1 MATASHRVARGTGE
15 GWGMT
20 TTRTE
25 TVANGVVFEQAM
37 PSLLEA
43 QGGSERLGG
52 LERRRESLDER
63 HCVGIVAAARG
74 PDQANRLGRVARASG
89 RRRGTS
95 GQTRGG
101 RSLEGGGA
109 SGIIPVLVVRR
120 RSEPKPRRL
129 GFRGPRR
136 HPSLRNP
143 SAKSWALSPGFT
155 KFASSLTGSC

>member
-1 MATASHRVARGTGE
+1 
-15 GWGMT
+15 MT

-74 PDQANRLGRVARASG
+74 PDQANRLGRGARATG

-101 RSLEGGGA
+101 K
-109 SGIIPVLVVRR
+109 VVGRR
-120 RSEPKPRRL
+120 RGKRNHSSPRRQA
-129 GFRGPRR
+129 
-136 HPSLRNP
+136 SLRTKTPTAWFQRTKATPLSTQPERQIVGPVTRIHQIRIISYWILLIYRANP
-143 SAKSWALSPGFT
+143 
-155 KFASSLTGSC
+155 GSKLD